1 MVILGYKPS
10 IIIFPEKVKGRKL
23 AFLFLLLFQTW
34 HYERNSNDTI
44 LIRRLEHLVIDE
56 NKTLTQII
64 QEALDEYLEKGVIR
78 VENKKKYDFKSK
90 M

>member
-1 MVILGYKPS
+1 L
-10 IIIFPEKVKGRKL
+10 
-23 AFLFLLLFQTW
+23 T
-34 HYERNSNDTI
+34 YEGNGNDTI
-44 LIRRLEHLVIDE
+44 LIRRVEHLVIDD

-78 VENKKKYDFKSK
+78 VENKKRYDFKSN